1 MTAPTNKWRI
11 CPLEPSDRAFILSL
25 IPRLSAFGLPL
36 ERDPR
41 TLHALMTEEFKNLPS
56 KLETALE
63 LIAEDQNGV
72 SVGFIQCEREH
83 DPFSGVARSYV
94 QMLAVAEDAEGQG
107 VGRALLER
115 ATLWARE
122 TGLEGLSLHVFAT
135 NARAR
140 AFYAKMGFIEDTV
153 RLVKPD

>member
-11 CPLEPSDRAFILSL
+11 RPLEPSDRAFILSL
-25 IPRLSAFGLPL
+25 IPRLSTFGLPL

-41 TLHALMTEEFKNLPS
+41 TLHALMLEELRNLPS
-56 KLETALE
+56 ELETALE
-63 LIAEDQNGV
+63 LIAEDKHGQPL
-72 SVGFIQCEREH
+72 GFIQCEAEH
-83 DPFSGVARSYV
+83 DPFSGVARAYV
-94 QMLAVAEDAEGQG
+94 QMLAVEEAAEGQG

-115 ATLWARE
+115 AMLWARE
-122 TGLEGLSLHVFAT
+122 RGLEGLSLHVFAT

-153 RLVKPD
+153 RLIKPG